1 MQILAG
7 SILISVGLFL
17 FFYPN
22 MRGCQIQREVKRF
35 AGHLK
40 ERNEIQYAKLYQE
53 LKQYNQRL
61 ITEGQKIQD
70 AWSYSQPPVPL
81 ENMPMEDSVIGYIEI
96 TDMEVK
102 LPLLL
107 GASEAN
113 LARGAAVLSE
123 TSMPIGGED
132 SNCVIA
138 AHRGWK
144 GSAYFQEIEHMKI
157 GSEVYVTNPWET
169 LVYRAVGMQVITPYD
184 LDAIRIQENK
194 DMVTLLSC
202 HPDGVGGGQY
212 RYLVYCERISVVE
225 KNQEERS
232 RTE

>member
-1 MQILAG
+1 MQILIG

-22 MRGCQIQREVKRF
+22 MRGYQIQKEVKRL
-35 AGHLK
+35 AGYLK
-40 ERNEIQYAKLYQE
+40 ERNDIQYSELYQE

-61 ITEGQKIQD
+61 MIEGQKIRD
-70 AWSYSQPPVPL
+70 VWSYSQPPVPL
-81 ENMPMEDSVIGYIEI
+81 ENMPMDDPVIGYLEI
-96 TDMEVK
+96 ADMEVK

-107 GASEAN
+107 GASEEN

-123 TSMPIGGED
+123 TSMPIGGEN

-144 GSAYFQEIEHMKI
+144 GSTYFQYIEHMKI

-169 LVYRAVGMQVITPYD
+169 LVYRAVSRKVIAPYD

-202 HPDGVGGGQY
+202 HPDGLGGGQY
-212 RYLVYCERISVVE
+212 RYLVYCERIRAAE
-225 KNQEERS
+225 TKIK
-232 RTE
+232 